1 MLGDPRFLYADRADA
16 AHQLA
21 RELLHLKG
29 ERPLV
34 LGIPRGG
41 VPIACIVAEV
51 LGGDVDAIVAAKIR
65 APGAPELAI
74 GAVTAGGTR
83 VLAGEVIL
91 GIRAS
96 KAHIEA
102 ATAEAHDRAARREAL
117 LRDRVPAL
125 PYRGRV
131 VVVCDDGLATGS
143 TMRAAVRAAKGGGA
157 ARVVVAVPVGSE
169 GACAALA
176 LEGDE
181 VVCPER
187 PEPFYAVG
195 QAYQD
200 FGEVSDEAM
209 ISALER
215 ARGQRSAPAPAAR

>member
-1 MLGDPRFLYADRADA
+1 
-16 AHQLA
+16 
-21 RELLHLKG
+21 
-29 ERPLV
+29 
-34 LGIPRGG
+34 
-41 VPIACIVAEV
+41 
-51 LGGDVDAIVAAKIR
+51 
-65 APGAPELAI
+65 
-74 GAVTAGGTR
+74 
-83 VLAGEVIL
+83 
-91 GIRAS
+91 
-96 KAHIEA
+96 
-102 ATAEAHDRAARREAL
+102 
-117 LRDRVPAL
+117 
-125 PYRGRV
+125 V

-215 ARGQRSAPAPAAR
+215 ARGQRSVPAPAAR